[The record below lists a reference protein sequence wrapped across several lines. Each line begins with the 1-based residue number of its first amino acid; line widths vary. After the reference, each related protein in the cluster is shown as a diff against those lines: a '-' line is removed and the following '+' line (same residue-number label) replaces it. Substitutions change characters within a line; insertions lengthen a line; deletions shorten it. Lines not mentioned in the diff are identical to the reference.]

1 MFLPGFVCV
10 RAQCWGGDLSG
21 DHLVPNPDTRNV
33 FHSLCSTHSFIRMSV
48 NRSIRHKSDP
58 LSIADQI
65 IAEWCK
71 EAGETRLLN
80 NTKESPLHVTKDYEI
95 MVNPTRGALLLSAWL
110 PLLLGSPGA
119 AGAQQSDLP
128 SVSPVLENVFEVKS
142 IGGVAMSPSGNAL
155 LYTLN
160 TVDLDGNKSDAN
172 LWLITAAE
180 TGWSDPIQLTN
191 HPGNDTSAQ
200 WHPSSGS
207 FAFLA
212 TGRNSES
219 STSESPSTGT
229 RGSGRPTNMIMQMS
243 LLGGEPSELLKHE
256 TTISN
261 FEWSPDGRYIA
272 FRASDPV
279 SQDTKTREEIGRDV
293 NIEDEPGRY
302 SHIWLYD
309 ISANTSERLTEGN
322 DYTVNSFNWSP
333 NNRMIVFSATPSD
346 QPFDSWKSD
355 VYILD
360 IDGSGHK
367 PNKLTT
373 NPGPD
378 SNPQFS
384 PDGSHIYYRG
394 QQADSYQIAMA
405 RMWKLPT
412 NGGEPEEMSP
422 RGDMQPGKYNFHT
435 DGTGAFFET
444 TTGTTRGLFYINL
457 KNRIPTRIS
466 PDSGVRGG
474 FSFSK
479 DNGKGAYVFEDPERP
494 VELYLASFETGSNP
508 TMGESIQLTNHNSQ
522 AKKYA
527 VGKTETIQWS
537 NKIDGKEVEGV
548 LLYPAG
554 WTKEDGPR
562 ATVVKIHGGPS
573 GVYVEN
579 FQAASSGSDAQRYA
593 GDGYFVLLPNPRG
606 SSGYGESGLQSV
618 VQDWGGLDFQD
629 IMSGVDHLIAEG
641 YAHPDSLGV
650 MGWSYGG
657 FMTAWAVTQTD
668 RFKAAVAGAA
678 ITENISMW
686 GTQDIQHVFEAY
698 FGGGP
703 YEPGL
708 WDVYQR
714 SNPLAFIQNA
724 STPTMI
730 IHGEN
735 DPRVPPN
742 QARTFYR
749 GLKANGVETKLVWL
763 PRTGHG
769 PREPGLQYE
778 RSRAQK
784 EWMDQH
790 IRTAKPIT

>member
-1 MFLPGFVCV
+1 M
-10 RAQCWGGDLSG
+10 A
-21 DHLVPNPDTRNV
+21 NPV
-33 FHSLCSTHSFIRMSV
+33 L
-48 NRSIRHKSDP
+48 
-58 LSIADQI
+58 
-65 IAEWCK
+65 
-71 EAGETRLLN
+71 G
-80 NTKESPLHVTKDYEI
+80 
-95 MVNPTRGALLLSAWL
+95 LLLLTVWFSL
-110 PLLLGSPGA
+110 VVGDPGEV
-119 AGAQQSDLP
+119 GAQQSNP
-128 SVSPVLENVFEVKS
+128 SHIAPVLENVFEVRN
-142 IGGVAMSPSGNAL
+142 IGGVTMSPLGNGL

-160 TVDLDGNKSDAN
+160 TIDLDENDSDVN
-172 LWLITAAE
+172 IWLISTTE
-180 TGWSDPIQLTN
+180 TGWNDPVQLTN
-191 HPGNDTSAQ
+191 HSGNDTSPQ

-207 FAFLA
+207 FAFLS
-212 TGRNSES
+212 TGRNSETSRKNS
-219 STSESPSTGT
+219 SSTGT
-229 RGSGRPTNMIMQMS
+229 GTSGMPTNMIMQMS

-256 TTISN
+256 TNISN
-261 FEWSPDGRYIA
+261 FQWSPDGRYIA
-272 FRASDPV
+272 FRASDSE
-279 SQDTKTREEIGRDV
+279 SQDTKTREDIGRDV

-302 SHIWLYD
+302 SHIWIFD
-309 ISANTSERLTEGN
+309 TSENISKRLTEGSN
-322 DYTVNSFNWSP
+322 YTVNSFTWSP
-333 NNRMIVFSATPSD
+333 NSREIAFSATPSD

-355 VYILD
+355 VYLLD
-360 IDGSGHK
+360 RDAPGHK
-367 PNKLTT
+367 PTKLTT

-384 PDGSHIYYRG
+384 PDGNHIFYRG
-394 QQADSYQIAMA
+394 QQANSYQVAMT
-405 RMWKLPT
+405 RMWKMST
-412 NGGEPEEMSP
+412 SGGEPEEVSP
-422 RGDMQPGKYNFHT
+422 KGEMQPGAYNFNT

-444 TTGTTRGLFYINL
+444 TTGTTRGLFHVNL
-457 KNRIPTRIS
+457 QSLIPTRIS
-466 PDSGVRGG
+466 PDSGVRGS
-474 FSFSK
+474 FSFSN
-479 DNGKGAYVFEDPERP
+479 DNKKGAYVFEDSEHPI
-494 VELYLASFETGSNP
+494 ELYLANFETGPNP
-508 TMGESIQLTNHNSQ
+508 IMGESIQLTNHNSQ
-522 AKKYA
+522 AEKYA
-527 VGKTETIQWS
+527 IGKTETIQWS
-537 NKIDGKEVEGV
+537 NRIDGKEVEGI

-554 WTKEDGPR
+554 WTKKDGPR

-579 FQAASSGSDAQRYA
+579 FQAASSGADAQRYA

-606 SSGYGESGLQSV
+606 SSGYGETGLQSV

-790 IRTAKPIT
+790 IRRSKPIT